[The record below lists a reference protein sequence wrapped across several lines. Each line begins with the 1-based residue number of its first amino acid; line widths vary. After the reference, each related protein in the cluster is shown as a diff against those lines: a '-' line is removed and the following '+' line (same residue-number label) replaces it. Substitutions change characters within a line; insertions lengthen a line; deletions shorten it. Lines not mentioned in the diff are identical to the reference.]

1 MRKWTSLTLTGAL
14 LLSLLCMASCN
25 ATPAETPLQ
34 STLQTTP
41 AEDPLKSTSQTPPI
55 EMSPENAI
63 AMQMYESAIKGGI
76 CVLDERLCEIN
87 LSACQFPSDNMR
99 LDECDFLSKAILDI
113 DGDGINEYVIQSKE
127 KDHIILRYYNG
138 KVYSYCFESKN
149 FYNLNTDGSFYWSD
163 SQELENWY
171 HGLNRITFDG
181 SSLQIKEIYR
191 VKHTSPFE
199 IYEELEFY
207 IDGKQITRKEFL
219 QGFTYRESMMFTPLD
234 LSCEYPISSEKA
246 YELASKYWEVQSG
259 MTDGAVGTLYLY
271 RVVILEKPNG
281 DIPVYRVGLQV
292 EQYHNHVP
300 DSWYSLPTYSVRIY
314 EELFVDAITG
324 ECWEKLT
331 PAS

>member
-1 MRKWTSLTLTGAL
+1 MKKWTSFAL
-14 LLSLLCMASCN
+14 IGIFLLSLLCAASCN
-25 ATPAETPLQ
+25 TMPADSPVQ
-34 STLQTTP
+34 STVEITVEET
-41 AEDPLKSTSQTPPI
+41 
-55 EMSPENAI
+55 SPEVAI
-63 AMQMYESAIKGGI
+63 AMQLYEAALKGEI
-76 CVLDERLCEIN
+76 RVIDECLGEIY
-87 LSACQFPSDNMR
+87 LGDCQFLSDNMR
-99 LDECDFLSKAILDI
+99 LDECDFLSKVILDM

-127 KDHIILRYYNG
+127 KDHIILRYYDGN
-138 KVYSYCFESKN
+138 VYSYCFESKD

-163 SQELENWY
+163 SQELENWC
-171 HGLNRITFDG
+171 HGLNQITFDG
-181 SSLQIKEIYR
+181 STLQIKEIYR
-191 VKHTSPFE
+191 IKHMRPFD

-207 IDGKQITRKEFL
+207 VDGKQITRKEFL
-219 QGFTYRESMMFTPLD
+219 QDYTYRDAMMFTPLD

-246 YELASKYWEVQSG
+246 YELASRYWDLPNG

-281 DIPVYRVGLQV
+281 DAPIYRIGLQV

-324 ECWEKLT
+324 ECWENLT